1 MAVRLDSPDAFIMVY
16 TRMVEENTYPSGL
29 AGSLHL
35 AVSRDG
41 RTYRALNRNYGV
53 LFVRGMVRADNTIC
67 PLRAETPRVL
77 RLKNGKYLIAAKMT
91 GENGEPVPEGAPGW
105 AFWETKDWGSFREI
119 NMETG
124 NSIISAI
131 SEREKDGETSKHGF
145 EAGKKTGGAVR
156 STEGDIGISDDA
168 DRMNLDCPDNGSPL
182 SAANHL
188 HAEDTAVIRVR
199 SCEADFAEQY
209 WNPLRSV
216 AVRIPEKIR
225 AEELPFTPATV
236 IYSDGSTDRKPVA
249 WHTECIPH
257 KPGEYSVCGTVI
269 QRHYPFPLAKG
280 YGDPVLFFW
289 DGHWYDISTN
299 DNLNDVGLYIR
310 EADSPEA
317 LFAPKTREHLIL
329 GLDETKGFLQSFW
342 APEFHVIGGQPYL
355 LFAVSGTPWKVNCY
369 LMRLK
374 KHGCPADPDSWEEPV
389 PAVLRDGRPLAW
401 KEGAISLDMTYIEDG
416 GRSYL
421 VWSYREHMG
430 TPQDTG
436 SMLYIAETDSEHPWR
451 LISDPVL
458 LSRPLYGWEN
468 VSGTI
473 NNEGPNAFVHDGRIY
488 LCYSGGDAIGYTY
501 AVGLLSIPCGEDLL
515 DASKWEKR
523 CTPVMNF
530 TTIPGEY
537 GPGHNSFFVDEDGHL
552 MTAYHAEDSYD
563 HHLRCDGIRRIH
575 FDIHGEPVFN
585 MDEAHDLLPALREV
599 HTTVLVT
606 AGETGEE

>member
-1 MAVRLDSPDAFIMVY
+1 MAVKCDSPDAFILVY
-16 TRMVEENTYPSGL
+16 TRAVEKKTYPAGL

-41 RTYRALNRNYGV
+41 RNYHALNQNYGI
-53 LFVRGMVRADNTIC
+53 LFVRGMVRSDNTIC
-67 PLRAETPRVL
+67 PLRAKKPLIL
-77 RLKNGKYLIAAKMT
+77 RLKSGKYLIVARIT
-91 GENGEPVPEGAPGW
+91 GENGEPVPEGAPEW
-105 AFWETKDWGSFREI
+105 AFWETKDWVSFHEI

-131 SEREKDGETSKHGF
+131 SEREKDGETSKHSF
-145 EAGKKTGGAVR
+145 EAGKKTGGAAR
-156 STEGDIGISDDA
+156 STEGDIVISDDA
-168 DRMNLDCPDNGSPL
+168 DRMNLDCSDNGSPL

-199 SCEADFAEQY
+199 SWEADFAEQY

-249 WHTECIPH
+249 WHTDCIPH
-257 KPGEYSVCGTVI
+257 KPGEYSVCGTII
-269 QRHYPFPLAKG
+269 QRRFPFPIAKG

-289 DGHWYDISTN
+289 EGHWYYVSTN
-299 DNLNDVGLYIR
+299 DNLDDIGIYVR

-317 LFAPKTREHLIL
+317 LFAPETREHLIL
-329 GLDETKGFLQSFW
+329 GLDKTRGFLQSFW

-369 LMRLK
+369 LMHLK
-374 KHGCPADPDSWEEPV
+374 QHGCPADPNGWEKPV
-389 PAVLRDGRPLAW
+389 PAVLRDGRLLAW
-401 KEGAISLDMTYIEDG
+401 KEDAISLDMTYIEDS
-416 GRSYL
+416 GRSYM

-436 SMLYIAETDSEHPWR
+436 SMLYIAETDSKQPWR

-473 NNEGPNAFVHDGRIY
+473 NNEGPNAFVHDSRIY

-501 AVGLLSIPCGEDLL
+501 AVGLLSIPCGENLL
-515 DASKWEKR
+515 DASKWKKR

-530 TTIPGEY
+530 TTVPGEF

-552 MTAYHAEDSYD
+552 MTAYHAEDSYE

-585 MDEAHDLLPALREV
+585 MDEAHDLSPALREV
-599 HTTVLVT
+599 RTTVCVT
-606 AGETGEE
+606 DEEA

>member
-1 MAVRLDSPDAFIMVY
+1 MHRFWLKCWSVGRENDMAVRLDSPDAFIMVY

-105 AFWETKDWGSFREI
+105 AFWETADWVRFHEI
-119 NMETG
+119 SMEPG
-124 NSIISAI
+124 ISILSGMT
-131 SEREKDGETSKHGF
+131 EREK
-145 EAGKKTGGAVR
+145 R
-156 STEGDIGISDDA
+156 S
-168 DRMNLDCPDNGSPL
+168 LL

-188 HAEDTAVIRVR
+188 HAADIAVIRVR
-199 SCEADFAEQY
+199 SCEADFAERY
-209 WNPLRSV
+209 WNPLHSV
-216 AVRIPEKIR
+216 AVRIPDKIR
-225 AEELPFTPATV
+225 AEELPFTQATV
-236 IYSDGSTDRKPVA
+236 IYSDGSTDRKPVD
-249 WHTECIPH
+249 WHTERIPH
-257 KPGEYSVCGTVI
+257 KPGEYSVGGTII

-289 DGHWYDISTN
+289 EGHWYVISTN
-299 DNLNDVGLYIR
+299 DNLDDVGLYIR
-310 EADSPEA
+310 KADSPAA
-317 LFAPKTREHLIL
+317 LFAPETREHLIL
-329 GLDETKGFLQSFW
+329 GLDEARGFLQSFW

-374 KHGCPADPDSWEEPV
+374 KHGCPADPNGWEEPV
-389 PAVLRDGRPLAW
+389 PAVLRDGRLLAW

-416 GRSYL
+416 GRAYL

-458 LSRPLYGWEN
+458 LSRPIYGWEN
-468 VSGTI
+468 VNGTI
-473 NNEGPNAFVHDGRIY
+473 NNEGPNAFVHDSRIY

-501 AVGLLSIPCGEDLL
+501 AVGLLSIPCGENLL

-552 MTAYHAEDSYD
+552 MTAYHAEDSYE
-563 HHLRCDGIRRIH
+563 HHLRCDGIRRVH

-585 MDEAHDLLPALREV
+585 MDDAHDLSSALREV
-599 HTTVLVT
+599 HATVLVT
-606 AGETGEE
+606 TGETGEKENSNHSKAQPTV